1 MPMTELFTLGRDAV
15 LRQAGANNT
24 SVCNLALAY
33 QYGRQKD
40 PATGKLPT
48 QWVEGTLWGARAEV
62 LAQYLTKGTKVV
74 VTLEHIHMA
83 PGRDKGD
90 GTSYPPTIKGEVIA
104 VTLAG
109 SPQHAGAPAPA
120 PPPRPAPP
128 PVTRPAPAPT
138 GFADMDDDIPFIVS
152 LLEYEVAPSKTRR
165 LARCTFK

>member
-1 MPMTELFTLGRDAV
+1 MPMTELFTIGRDAV
-15 LRQAGANNT
+15 LRQAGTNNT

-48 QWVEGTLWGARAEV
+48 QWVEGTLWGSRAES

-90 GTSYPPTIKGEVIA
+90 GTAYPPQIKGEVIA
-104 VTLAG
+104 ITLAG
-109 SPQHAGAPAPA
+109 SPQQASAPAA
-120 PPPRPAPP
+120 PPPPPPKPAPRP
-128 PVTRPAPAPT
+128 PSAPT
-138 GFADMDDDIPFIVS
+138 GFDDMDSDIPF
-152 LLEYEVAPSKTRR
+152 
-165 LARCTFK
+165 

>member
-1 MPMTELFTLGRDAV
+1 MTELFTLGRDAV

-40 PATGKLPT
+40 QSTGKLPT
-48 QWVEGTLWGARAEV
+48 QWVEGTLWGARAEA

-90 GTSYPPTIKGEVIA
+90 GTTYPPTIKGEVIA
-104 VTLAG
+104 ITLAG
-109 SPQHAGAPAPA
+109 SPQQSSAAQAPA
-120 PPPRPAPP
+120 PPPRPPAPAP
-128 PVTRPAPAPT
+128 RPAPAPT
-138 GFADMDDDIPFIVS
+138 GFADMDSDIPFIVS
-152 LLEYEVAPSKTRR
+152 LLEYDVAPSKARR
-165 LARCTFK
+165 LARCEFN